1 MNFTDKP
8 APATTATEERSP
20 DQYAFTTHWRVQAS
34 LEEVWYVIT
43 DGDRLADWWPAVYQQ
58 VNLQDSGDRHGMGR
72 RLQVKTRGWL
82 PYTLDWN
89 MTVTEKESPVRLGVR
104 ASGDLQGTGL
114 WTLEQDGDHVTLT
127 YDWLIHLNH
136 PILRLFS
143 PLLKPIFAWNH
154 RWAMRKGEE
163 SLRLE
168 LQRRQVR
175 SLEEGLRIPRPP
187 RPAPSGPLMVG
198 AAVIGMGL
206 WVWARQR
213 SAH

>member
-1 MNFTDKP
+1 MNFTDRP
-8 APATTATEERSP
+8 APATTATEGLPTEA
-20 DQYAFTTHWRVQAS
+20 YAFTTHWRVQAS

-43 DGDRLADWWPAVYQQ
+43 DGDRLADWWPSVYQQ
-58 VNLQDSGDRHGMGR
+58 VALQDSGDRHGMGR
-72 RLQVKTRGWL
+72 RFQVKTRGWL
-82 PYTLDWN
+82 PYSLNWN
-89 MTVTEKESPVRLGVR
+89 MTVTEKESPVRLGLR

-114 WTLEQDGDHVTLT
+114 WTLEQDGDHVILT
-127 YDWLIHLNH
+127 YAWDVLLHH
-136 PILRLFS
+136 PLLRILS

-187 RPAPSGPLMVG
+187 RPVASGPLMIG
-198 AAVIGMGL
+198 AAVLAVGL
-206 WVWARQR
+206 LLWGKRQR
-213 SAH
+213 